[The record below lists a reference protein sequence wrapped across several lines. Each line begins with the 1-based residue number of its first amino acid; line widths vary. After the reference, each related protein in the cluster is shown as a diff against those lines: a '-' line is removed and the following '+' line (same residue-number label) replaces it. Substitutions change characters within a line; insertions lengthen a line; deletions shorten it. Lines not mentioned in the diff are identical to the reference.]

1 MASKTLL
8 VLAIP
13 PLGQALAS
21 ARPAVRGRAVEI
33 AIGSQHQR
41 AHWRIPV
48 GVMENVQ
55 GRQRGRGHQAIVGEQ
70 TQANNNGE
78 KCDASHYN
86 FISCLVAAPERPA
99 IMEVRKR
106 KRRACLLRRPRDA

>member
-1 MASKTLL
+1 MLTLPS
-8 VLAIP
+8 AA
-13 PLGQALAS
+13 PLHQTDTP
-21 ARPAVRGRAVEI
+21 RPWRW
-33 AIGSQHQR
+33 SQHWR
-41 AHWRIPV
+41 DVFFAHWRIPV

-55 GRQRGRGHQAIVGEQ
+55 GRQRGGGHQAIGDEQ

-99 IMEVRKR
+99 IMEGSG
-106 KRRACLLRRPRDA
+106 